1 MKDYARLVGWSINFL
16 QAPAINCLVLSHAD
30 LSWSV
35 LKSNSLDAQL
45 QSRQYDLAWP
55 AGELVKSYAKR
66 APSFKIDQLA
76 APAEKMDI
84 ESFEAEPESI
94 ATP

>member
-1 MKDYARLVGWSINFL
+1 MSI
-16 QAPAINCLVLSHAD
+16 QRT
-30 LSWSV
+30 
-35 LKSNSLDAQL
+35 DACAKAYSEIRGPVEQE
-45 QSRQYDLAWP
+45 LAWLQEARQQDP
-55 AGELVKSYAKR
+55 YRDFAKRQLYERVASLEGELVKSYAKR

>member
-1 MKDYARLVGWSINFL
+1 MFWI
-16 QAPAINCLVLSHAD
+16 
-30 LSWSV
+30 
-35 LKSNSLDAQL
+35 SLDGQL
-45 QSRQYDLAWP
+45 QSEQYDLDSP

-66 APSFKIDQLA
+66 APSFEIDQLA

-84 ESFEAEPESI
+84 ESFEAEPDSI